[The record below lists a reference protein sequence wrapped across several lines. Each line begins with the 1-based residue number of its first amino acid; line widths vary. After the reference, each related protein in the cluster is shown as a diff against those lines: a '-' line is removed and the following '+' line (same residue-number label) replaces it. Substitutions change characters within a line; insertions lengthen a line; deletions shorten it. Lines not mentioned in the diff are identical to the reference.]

1 MPSTRGVK
9 LYIAD
14 LREFLQAGMNH
25 ERKTLIRNFF
35 KGGKVNRDEVSI
47 QYSNSIP
54 SDGATQDQQRA
65 LDQLA

>member
-1 MPSTRGVK
+1 MPSTRAVK

-14 LREFLQAGMNH
+14 LREVREAGTIH

-35 KGGKVNRDEVSI
+35 KGGKVNGDEVSI

-54 SDGATQDQQRA
+54 SDGATQDQQTV
-65 LDQLA
+65 LDRVA